1 MVAADTQEL
10 GAARRCDGEAMND
23 GCPPLDAALRRT
35 TASGPR
41 GFTTLVVD
49 TGRDPL
55 VGATAAG
62 PAGGEVLGMLALAV
76 HGRLLVDRLS
86 MMIFT

>member
-1 MVAADTQEL
+1 M
-10 GAARRCDGEAMND
+10 MNVRHWMR
-23 GCPPLDAALRRT
+23 PYEERPS
-35 TASGPR
+35 SGPR